1 MLDTSYF
8 DENLPEQERAQLK
21 EQERIKQELELA
33 KKRSVRVTID
43 LLGRQVCCSPLLCF
57 FVALLP
63 VFSSLDGMRCIHT
76 ALHVLVGLLGC
87 QVRRVSGSCLQSVF
101 SPSLLFAL
109 QCKDKVFW
117 MPPWFRMT

>member
-8 DENLPEQERAQLK
+8 DNMFPEQERAQLK

-57 FVALLP
+57 FKALIS
-63 VFSSLDGMRCIHT
+63 VFSSSDGMHCIHT
-76 ALHVLVGLLGC
+76 ALHVMVGLLGC
-87 QVRRVSGSCLQSVF
+87 QVCRVSGICLQSVF
-101 SPSLLFAL
+101 SPSLPFAL

-117 MPPWFRMT
+117 MPSCFRMT